1 MADFGSLWV
10 GRPLSKIETTCLSSF
25 VYYKHNIT
33 LFVYDMKLKVPS
45 GVIKKDA
52 REILSEDKV
61 FKTDN
66 SYGPFA
72 DMFRYNMIMKTGLT
86 WTDTDN
92 ICLKKR
98 WRFPKYL
105 FGMQG
110 GPHKIVANG
119 LLNAPKN
126 SELIKVLVDISND
139 FNKKDIKWGEIGPE
153 LLTEKIHQYELN
165 RYIQDPDVFY
175 PINYWEWKDLFDPE
189 KINHVLRRSSNSHT
203 IQIWHQMLNRE
214 GIDKNDFPKG
224 SAMDYFYKK
233 YVKS

>member
-1 MADFGSLWV
+1 
-10 GRPLSKIETTCLSSF
+10 
-25 VYYKHNIT
+25 
-33 LFVYDMKLKVPS
+33 
-45 GVIKKDA
+45 
-52 REILSEDKV
+52 
-61 FKTDN
+61 
-66 SYGPFA
+66 
-72 DMFRYNMIMKTGLT
+72 
-86 WTDTDN
+86 
-92 ICLKKR
+92 
-98 WRFPKYL
+98 
-105 FGMQG
+105 MQG